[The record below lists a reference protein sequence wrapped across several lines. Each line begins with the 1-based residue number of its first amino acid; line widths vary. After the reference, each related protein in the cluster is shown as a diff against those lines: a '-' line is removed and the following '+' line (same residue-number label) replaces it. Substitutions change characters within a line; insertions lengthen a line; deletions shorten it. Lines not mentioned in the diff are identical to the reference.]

1 MGSMVDRTHKE
12 LTTDDIAK
20 IARTYHAWR
29 NESPLLEGE
38 DLGEGKKTPGSL
50 VQWARELRRNQTDA
64 EKLMWQAL
72 KNRQM
77 PRRNSADSI
86 LSNPISSI
94 FIAMDIR
101 HQLAIEV
108 DGSQHYKDEGRAK
121 DEVRTEALNEKGIR
135 VLRFDN
141 RQVLTET
148 EAVLTQE
155 YQDIAGF
162 CKAAML
168 EEIKA
173 NDFVLTPG
181 RYVGAAEIEDDGIP
195 FEEKMADLT
204 QTLYRQMEESGKLDA
219 AIRKN
224 LEGLGYGE

>member
-1 MGSMVDRTHKE
+1 
-12 LTTDDIAK
+12 
-20 IARTYHAWR
+20 
-29 NESPLLEGE
+29 
-38 DLGEGKKTPGSL
+38 
-50 VQWARELRRNQTDA
+50 
-64 EKLMWQAL
+64 MWQAL
-72 KNRQM
+72 RNRQIAKAKF
-77 PRRNSADSI
+77 RRQHPVDPYI
-86 LSNPISSI
+86 LD
-94 FIAMDIR
+94 FYCHE

-108 DGSQHYKDEGRAK
+108 DGSQHYRDEGRTK
-121 DEVRTEALNEKGIR
+121 DKVRTEALNEKGIR

-148 EAVLTQE
+148 EAVLTQVYEALSPALSSWEREKGKE

-162 CKAAML
+162 CKAATL

-181 RYVGAAEIEDDGIP
+181 RYVGAAEVEDDGIP

>member
-1 MGSMVDRTHKE
+1 
-12 LTTDDIAK
+12 
-20 IARTYHAWR
+20 
-29 NESPLLEGE
+29 
-38 DLGEGKKTPGSL
+38 
-50 VQWARELRRNQTDA
+50 
-64 EKLMWQAL
+64 MWQAL
-72 KNRQM
+72 RNRQIAKAKF
-77 PRRNSADSI
+77 RRQHPVDPYI
-86 LSNPISSI
+86 LD
-94 FIAMDIR
+94 FYCHE

-108 DGSQHYKDEGRAK
+108 DGSQHYRDESRAK
-121 DEVRTEALNEKGIR
+121 DKVRTEALNEKGIR

-148 EAVLTQE
+148 EAVLTRVYEALSQEEREKEKE

-162 CKAAML
+162 CKAATL

-181 RYVGAAEIEDDGIP
+181 RYVGAAEIEDDGSP

>member
-1 MGSMVDRTHKE
+1 
-12 LTTDDIAK
+12 
-20 IARTYHAWR
+20 
-29 NESPLLEGE
+29 
-38 DLGEGKKTPGSL
+38 
-50 VQWARELRRNQTDA
+50 
-64 EKLMWQAL
+64 MWQAL
-72 KNRQM
+72 RNRQIAKAKF
-77 PRRNSADSI
+77 RRQHPVDPYI
-86 LSNPISSI
+86 LD
-94 FIAMDIR
+94 FYCHE

-108 DGSQHYKDEGRAK
+108 DGSQHYRDEGRAK